1 MDRPFGNWLM
11 RGTLNKMR
19 RLLQLEPVTD
29 IWTHLID
36 TQPPVLAVDEVLLP
50 PDDRWQGR
58 YPYANFLYFDDPS
71 ALDPELDSWLADGDP
86 PIFVGFGSMS
96 GSGTDRISNL
106 IIEAVR
112 ATGLRCIV
120 GAGWAGLGDGVFPAS
135 WRVVRDAPHAL
146 LFPRTAVVVH
156 HGGSGTTAQALRSG
170 VPQVIL
176 PLILD
181 QFHHA
186 HRMYVAGLAPRPVPM
201 EKITATELTQAIHAA
216 LALPSSYRQ
225 IAAERLQ
232 ASNGKEQVVLRLEEI
247 LAGGCMAP
255 HLPPDYALHETTYRR
270 LRACDA
276 LGWDAQ
282 AEGYTEMLGRV
293 VPALPALVDGK
304 QRHVL
309 ELGCGAGNLSV
320 MLAQRGYAITGV
332 DIAPTAI
339 AWATE
344 RAQTNVVT
352 AQFRVDNVLE
362 LATCDDDAFDAV
374 IDGHCLH
381 CIIGG
386 DRARCLATVL
396 RVLKHGGVFVVLT
409 ICGYVTNPH
418 MLETYD
424 AASRTTVHQGRQ
436 TRYIGDADSI
446 VAEVA
451 AAGFDI
457 RKVQVV
463 SRKDCDD
470 LDDLVV
476 YAVKSDSY
484 AA

>member
-1 MDRPFGNWLM
+1 M

-19 RLLQLEPVTD
+19 KLLQLGPVPD
-29 IWTHLID
+29 IWNHLIG
-36 TQPPVLAVDEVLLP
+36 TQPPLLAVDELLMP
-50 PDDRWQGR
+50 PDHRWQGQ

-71 ALDPELDSWLADGDP
+71 TLDPELEAWLAEGAP
-86 PIFVGFGSMS
+86 PVFVGFGSMS
-96 GSGTDRISNL
+96 GAGTARIGNL
-106 IIEAVR
+106 VIEAVK
-112 ATGLRCIV
+112 ATGLRCVV
-120 GAGWAGLGDGVFPAS
+120 GAGWAGLGEGVLPPG
-135 WRVVRDAPHAL
+135 WRVVRDVPHAL

-156 HGGSGTTAQALRSG
+156 HGGSGTTAQALRAG

-186 HRMYVAGLAPRPVPM
+186 HRMYVAGLAPRPFPM
-201 EKITATELTQAIHAA
+201 EKITAIQLTRAIEEA
-216 LALPSSYRQ
+216 LVLPRDTRQ
-225 IAAERLQ
+225 ITAARLQ
-232 ASNGKEQVVLRLEEI
+232 SSKGSQQVAQRLEEI
-247 LAGGCMAP
+247 IPGRWKAP
-255 HLPPDYALHETTYRR
+255 HLPPDYALHDATYLR
-270 LRACDA
+270 LRERGA

-282 AEGYTEMLGRV
+282 PEGYIEMLSQV
-293 VPALPALVDGK
+293 APALPALVQGR
-304 QRHVL
+304 QHQVL

-320 MLAQRGYAITGV
+320 MLAQSGYAVAGV
-332 DIAPTAI
+332 DISSTAI
-339 AWATE
+339 DWATE
-344 RAQTNVVT
+344 RAQAHGVS
-352 AQFRVDNVLE
+352 AHFRVDNVLE
-362 LATCDDDAFDAV
+362 LATCKDDAFDAV

-396 RVLKHGGVFVVLT
+396 RVLKSGGVFVVLT
-409 ICGYVTNPH
+409 MCGDITNPH

-424 AASRTTVHQGRQ
+424 AATRTTVHQGRQ

-457 RKVQVV
+457 RKVQVI

-476 YAVKSDSY
+476 YAVKSDSH